1 MRFLVHSDINAS
13 TIQSSLGLP
22 EYSYYF
28 VLKTYVNV
36 LRELGEV
43 ILLEDPASQA
53 DALYDESAQN
63 GETCVFIAFAPPH
76 RAPVGLRCPTLC
88 VFAWEFSNLPDRAW
102 NDEPRN
108 NWAYVLRQH
117 GRTITLSSHTAKVV
131 QQVMGQDYPV
141 RAIPVPVHDAVAATG
156 PVPNTRL
163 PAVAARELRTTCTV
177 IDTACGDTAS
187 DGYIAATTPE
197 YLRLPLAEKTPL
209 PLELRFDHFSVDA
222 GLLGGFYEPES
233 WGIWS
238 RTATPWLL
246 LPVRCQG
253 RYRLSLELSAYG
265 PNVGRIAQIEVGG
278 HVQPL
283 PLTDQ
288 LVWREFDFELTPA
301 DVLVRFS
308 GLDNRGVPGAADLR
322 GMGIG
327 LRALRLECLTPGNTT
342 VPVET
347 PPQPLKLDGVV
358 YTSVFNPG
366 DGRKNWGDMLTAFCH
381 AFRDEAQA
389 TLILKMTHRSLG
401 AFLGRFHYLMQ
412 TIGPVRCRII
422 LLHGFLDD
430 AAYRRLAEATTYTL
444 NTSHCEGLCLPLMEY
459 MSLGIP
465 AVAPRHTAML
475 DYVNADNSFLIRS
488 SLEPH
493 IWPHDPEDRLTT
505 LRHRIDWTSLV
516 AAYRE
521 SFRVA
526 REEPARY
533 QQMGQAARTAQHAF
547 CSQDAVRQ
555 GLVEFFGLTAGGAA

>member
-1 MRFLVHSDINAS
+1 MLFLVHSDINAQ
-13 TIQSSLGLP
+13 TIQRSLGLP

-28 VLKTYVNV
+28 VLKTYVEV
-36 LRELGEV
+36 LRELGRV
-43 ILLEDPASQA
+43 VLLDDPLVQA
-53 DALYDESAQN
+53 DALYDAARRD
-63 GETCVFIAFAPPH
+63 GEDCVFIAFAPPH

-102 NDEPRN
+102 GGEPRHD
-108 NWAYVLRQH
+108 WRFVLRQH
-117 GRTITLSSHTAKVV
+117 GRTITLSSHTAEVV
-131 QQVMGQDYPV
+131 RQVMGQDYPV
-141 RAIPVPVHDAVAATG
+141 RAIPVPVHDAVATTGAVLATR
-156 PVPNTRL
+156 P
-163 PAVAARELRTTCTV
+163 PALAARTLHTACTV
-177 IDTACGDTAS
+177 IDTLCGDAAA
-187 DGYIAATTPE
+187 DDYIGGTTPE
-197 YLRLPLAEKTPL
+197 YLRLPLAAETAA
-209 PLELRFDHFSVDA
+209 PLELRFDRFSVDA

-246 LPVRCQG
+246 LPVRCNG
-253 RYRLSLELSAYG
+253 RYRLSLELTAYG
-265 PNVGRIAQIEVGG
+265 PNVGRIAQIEIGG

-288 LVWREFDFELTPA
+288 LVWREFDFDLTPA

-308 GLDNRGVPGAADLR
+308 GLDNRGVAGAADLR

-327 LRALRLECLTPGNTT
+327 LRALRLERLAPAGEA
-342 VPVET
+342 VPAEV
-347 PPQPLKLDGVV
+347 PPLPLKLDGVV

-366 DGRKNWGDMLTAFCH
+366 DGRKNWGDMLSAFCH
-381 AFRDEAQA
+381 AFRDEPRA
-389 TLILKMTHRSLG
+389 TLLLKMTHHAPG
-401 AFLGRFHYLMQ
+401 AFVGRFHYLMQ
-412 TIGPVRCRII
+412 TIGPVRCRVI

-430 AAYRRLAEATTYTL
+430 TAYRQLAEASTYAL

-475 DYVNADNSFLIRS
+475 DYVNAENSFIVRS

-505 LRHRIDWTSLV
+505 LRHRIDWSSLV
-516 AAYRE
+516 ETYRA

-526 REEPARY
+526 CEEPARY
-533 QQMGQAARTAQHAF
+533 QQMGQAARAAQRAF
-547 CSQDAVRQ
+547 CSQDAVRA
-555 GLVEFFGLTAGGAA
+555 GLAEFFGLAAGGAA